1 MQNPALCTHLGEDLG
16 DLLLLEAKTSLE
28 DVVSLSNELH
38 VSVLD
43 TVVDHLDV
51 VAGTGLADPVATW
64 LTLGLGGG
72 LLEDLLDVWPS
83 GIGTTWHE
91 GWTVSGTLLTTRDTG
106 TDKEQ
111 ALGLE
116 LVGSSDR
123 VGVVRVTTVNDDV
136 ALLEVG
142 LELADEV
149 VYGLT
154 GLDEE
159 DDSPW
164 GLELGAQLLDRVG
177 ADNVGACPWS
187 AFESRLW
194 R

>member
-1 MQNPALCTHLGEDLG
+1 
-16 DLLLLEAKTSLE
+16 
-28 DVVSLSNELH
+28 
-38 VSVLD
+38 
-43 TVVDHLDV
+43 VDHFDV

-72 LLEDLLDVWPS
+72 LLEDFLDVWPS
-83 GIGTTWHE
+83 GVGTTWHE

-123 VGVVRVTTVNDDV
+123 VRVVRVTTVNDDV

-149 VYGLT
+149 VHGLT

-164 GLELGAQLLDRVG
+164 GLELGAQLLDGVG
-177 ADNVGACPWS
+177 ADNVGACSWS
-187 AFESRLW
+187 AIESRVW
-194 R
+194 RRLRLTLGLVLKEVVDFRGGSGEYQRLKKSRSSASTHRL

>member
-1 MQNPALCTHLGEDLG
+1 M
-16 DLLLLEAKTSLE
+16 
-28 DVVSLSNELH
+28 
-38 VSVLD
+38 
-43 TVVDHLDV
+43 
-51 VAGTGLADPVATW
+51 
-64 LTLGLGGG
+64 
-72 LLEDLLDVWPS
+72 EDLLDSRPCS
-83 GIGTTWHE
+83 GGSTGHDGRSVASTF
-91 GWTVSGTLLTTRDTG
+91 LTTGNTG

-116 LVGSSDR
+116 LVSSADR
-123 VGVVRVTTVNDDV
+123 VGVVRVSTVNDDV

-164 GLELGAQLLDRVG
+164 GLELGAQLLDGVG
-177 ADNVGACPWS
+177 ADNVGACLWS
-187 AFESRLW
+187 AIESRV
-194 R
+194 